1 MTDST
6 NYIQPTSHDHLLCV
20 NISKTFDNKEREDI
34 YDCARHYWRLSVN
47 RAEKA
52 NYVLAIVHGIVK
64 AVFKPIR
71 WYRSETFIGKSVRYE
86 FDGVMVEDSPF
97 IGLCVWNCVNPKSQN
112 PVAYINI

>member
-1 MTDST
+1 MEEYEMTCSECGRRFRVQVT
-6 NYIQPTSHDHLLCV
+6 TMNVPGG
-20 NISKTFDNKEREDI
+20 KEREDI

-52 NYVLAIVHGIVK
+52 EYVLAIVHGIVK

-86 FDGVMVEDSPF
+86 FDGVMVEYSPF
-97 IGLCVWNCVNPKSQN
+97 IGLCVWNCVNSKSQN

>member
-52 NYVLAIVHGIVK
+52 EYVLAIVHGIVK
-64 AVFKPIR
+64 AVFKPFR
-71 WYRSETFIGKSVRYE
+71 WYKSENYIGKSVRYE
-86 FDGVMVEDSPF
+86 FEGEIVDNSPF
-97 IGLCVWNCVNPKSQN
+97 IGLCVWNIVNHKSQN